1 MIVKRIMYMYTSP
14 ENSFV
19 FTTGTRAQRLWLLG
33 DSFVRRAGERASW
46 TGNHNLGVNAS
57 EVKWFGRGGLTLHE
71 FPRALQD
78 LLRYNPAPTIMII
91 HVGSNDLGR
100 YGAKQ
105 CRQALDD
112 ALTTAREL
120 LPGCHI
126 YFSSIIPRLFY
137 YGYGRTVHSQ
147 SAIDKVRKSLNKY
160 GRRKIRR
167 MHNASFIMH
176 NFIAQEHQYFNRD
189 GIHLSDSGCDIL
201 IQSFA
206 TAARMAGLT

>member
-1 MIVKRIMYMYTSP
+1 MPRESVSQDQPVTGPGTVEQVPAAQAATPSQSSGRPSVVTQP
-14 ENSFV
+14 
-19 FTTGTRAQRLWLLG
+19 GTRAQRLWLLG

-126 YFSSIIPRLFY
+126 SFSSIIPRLFY

-160 GRRKIRR
+160 GRRKIRHGGSSR
-167 MHNASFIMH
+167 KNTNTSTGTG
-176 NFIAQEHQYFNRD
+176 YTCRTVD
-189 GIHLSDSGCDIL
+189 VTS
-201 IQSFA
+201 
-206 TAARMAGLT
+206 